1 MRRPVQRREQQRQGD
16 HDRGDKAADDGVD
29 LVLEAMLRSTR

>member
-1 MRRPVQRREQQRQGD
+1 MQRCEQQRQSH
-16 HDRGDKAADDGVD
+16 HDRADEAVDDGVD